1 MSFQIPCATK
11 HLDVAISDT
20 GLDPAYLA
28 VAHWI
33 ETETLPGALH
43 APVEKLLP
51 ALRASAPANPP
62 AAQDHKLSEG
72 KAHICLQQREEAAE
86 AAEAAAELA
95 RRCDPCAA
103 GQAGPSLASRG
114 CSLGVA
120 RAGRRSP
127 PKTSRRR
134 AAEPSAQGSGGRY
147 GGGGGAER
155 AAGGGG

>member
-28 VAHWI
+28 VAYCI

-43 APVEKLLP
+43 APVERLLP
-51 ALRASAPANPP
+51 ALRASALANPP

-86 AAEAAAELA
+86 A
-95 RRCDPCAA
+95 RRCDPRAA
-103 GQAGPSLASRG
+103 GQAGPGLASRG